1 MRPDSKIKCW
11 KPVLAGLAMFLCVA
25 SLKAAEPA
33 PADMEFFEAKI
44 RPLLARNCYECHS
57 HESKIK
63 GGLALD
69 SRQGLLAGG
78 DTGPAIVPG
87 RPEESLLLKAVRRVD
102 EKLQMPPKAD
112 NRLSAEQ
119 IAALEKWIALGAP
132 DPRTSEAARLS
143 PGDAIREASA
153 RHWAFQPIGRP
164 AVPQPKA
171 ASGVRTPV
179 DAFILKKLEDH
190 GMQPAE
196 PADRRTL
203 IRRVYFD
210 LIGLAPAMAEVD
222 AFVNDTSDKAFETVV
237 DRLLESPRYG
247 ERWGRHWLD
256 VARFADTRGYLPGG
270 VERRYPYSW
279 TYRDYVIRAFND
291 DLPFN
296 EFIVQQ
302 LAADRLD
309 LGEDKRPLAALGYMT
324 LGRRFLNNQND
335 IIDDRIDVVTRG
347 MMGLTV
353 SCARCHDHKYDPVPT
368 ADYYSLYGVF
378 DSSMEPDDLPLL
390 GIETDPA
397 EHAKWKEERGKKEK
411 ELDDFRSKQIAEAM
425 ADLRKK
431 CGEYMLAVHEVGG
444 WTDRGKQMGEIQ
456 KRKLQAIAVIRWKDV
471 LDAVAKQPHPVFAPW
486 VALAKLPEAGF
497 EAGAR
502 TVLEEWASAN
512 DEAKPINGAVMRA
525 FQNHPPK
532 SMQDVAQ
539 VYTDLFNGADKRW
552 QEAVKAAGEKRPD
565 KLEDAEWEALR
576 EILYA
581 EAGPPNVP
589 EKFQDQLLA
598 GVAPGLRSRQANID
612 KVDATHPGA
621 PPRAMAL
628 VDKPK
633 PVEPRVF
640 IRGSAGNRGNRV
652 PRQFLEFIEGEKREP
667 FKQGS
672 GRLELSWAIASPENP
687 LTARVI
693 VNRVWLHHFGAGLV
707 ATPSDFGLRAEPPS
721 HPELLDFLAA
731 WFVENGWSIKKL
743 HRLILLSSTW
753 RQSSDAERGIA
764 LGYAAKDPDA
774 RLLWRMTRRRHDL
787 EAMRDSLLQ
796 AAGGLD
802 IKMGGISVD
811 IAEEPFS
818 RRRTVYGFV
827 ERQNLDSVFRTFDFA
842 NPETSNAQRFSTTVP
857 QQALF
862 LMNSPFAIEQARK
875 LAAREDVKSVADP
888 QARAARMYEL
898 AVQRRATR
906 DELTA
911 AENFIETQREAALN
925 REPANPWSYGHGRF
939 DESSNAVN
947 DFVSLPEYTGS
958 RWQGGSAWPDTRLG
972 YLMLSETGGHPG
984 ENPNFHVVRRWT
996 APFDATVSVNGK
1008 FKQPAKEGDGVR
1020 ARIVVSSSGK
1030 QGEWKIKGEEVETR
1044 VARVDVKRGDTID
1057 FVVDCVGNT
1066 SHDTFEWSPWIRARD
1081 ERGEWSARRQFKLSE
1096 PQARPLDPWE
1106 QLAQALLLSNEFAF
1120 VD

>member
-1 MRPDSKIKCW
+1 MRPDSNFKRW
-11 KPVLAGLAMFLCVA
+11 RPVLAGVAMLMSA
-25 SLKAAEPA
+25 TSLKAAVA
-33 PADMEFFEAKI
+33 TPADMAFFEATI
-44 RPLLARNCYECHS
+44 RPLLAKNCFECHS

-69 SRQGLLAGG
+69 SRQGLLTGG

-87 RPEESLLLKAVRRVD
+87 RPQESLLMKAVRRVD
-102 EKLQMPPKAD
+102 EKLQMPPKAEK
-112 NRLSAEQ
+112 RLTAEQ
-119 IAALEKWIALGAP
+119 IASLEKWIAMGAP

-153 RHWAFQPIGRP
+153 RHWAFQPIGKP

-210 LIGLAPAMAEVD
+210 LIGLAPTMAEVD
-222 AFVNDTSDKAFETVV
+222 AFVNDPSDKAFESVV
-237 DRLLESPRYG
+237 NRLLESPRYG

-279 TYRDYVIRAFND
+279 TYRDYVIQAFND

-296 EFIVQQ
+296 EFIIQQ
-302 LAADRLD
+302 LAADHLE
-309 LGEDKRPLAALGYMT
+309 LGEDKRPLAALGYLT
-324 LGRRFLNNQND
+324 LGRRFLNNNND

-353 SCARCHDHKYDPVPT
+353 ACARCHDHKYDPVPT

-378 DSSMEPDDLPLL
+378 DSSMEPAELPLL

-397 EHAKWKEERGKKEK
+397 EHARWKEERGKKEK
-411 ELDDFRSKQIAEAM
+411 ELNDFRSKQAAEAM
-425 ADLRKK
+425 AKLRSQ
-431 CGEYMLAVHEVGG
+431 CGEYMLAVHELGG
-444 WTDRGKQMGEIQ
+444 WTDRGKQMREIQ
-456 KRKLQAIAVIRWKDV
+456 KRKLQAIAVIRWKNV
-471 LDAVAKQPHPVFAPW
+471 LDAVANQHHPVFAPW
-486 VALAKLPEAGF
+486 VALAKLPEAEF
-497 EAGAR
+497 EARAK
-502 TVLEEWASAN
+502 TTLEELAKAR
-512 DEAKPINGAVMRA
+512 DEAKPVNGAVMRA
-525 FQNHPPK
+525 FKNHPPK
-532 SMQDVAQ
+532 SMGDVAQ
-539 VYTDLFNGADKRW
+539 VYTDLFNGADKKWR
-552 QEAVKAAGEKRPD
+552 EAVKKAGDERPERLAD
-565 KLEDAEWEALR
+565 EEWEPLR
-576 EILYA
+576 EILYS

-628 VDKPK
+628 VDKPR
-633 PVEPRVF
+633 PVEPRIF
-640 IRGSAGNRGNRV
+640 IRGSAGNRGEQI
-652 PRQFLEFIEGEKREP
+652 PRQFLEFIEGEKRQP

-672 GRLELSWAIASPENP
+672 GRLELARAIAAPDNP

-693 VNRVWLHHFGAGLV
+693 VNRVWMHHFGAGLV
-707 ATPSDFGLRAEPPS
+707 ATPSDFGLRADPPS

-743 HRLILLSSTW
+743 HRLILLSATW
-753 RQSSDAERGIA
+753 RQSSDGERGIA
-764 LGYAAKDPDA
+764 LGYAVKDPDV

-787 EAMRDSLLQ
+787 EAMRDSLIQ

-802 IKMGGISVD
+802 IKMGGISID
-811 IAEEPFS
+811 LMREPFS

-827 ERQNLDSVFRTFDFA
+827 ERQNLASVFRTFDFA

-875 LAAREDVKSVADP
+875 LAARDDVRAIAGAK
-888 QARAARMYEL
+888 ARAARIYEL
-898 AVQRRATR
+898 AAQRRATQ
-906 DELTA
+906 DELA
-911 AENFIETQREAALN
+911 AAASFIETQREAALN
-925 REPANPWSYGHGRF
+925 REPTNPWSYGHGRF
-939 DESSNAVN
+939 DEASNRVK
-947 DFVSLPEYTGS
+947 DFVPLPEYTGA
-958 RWQGGSAWPDTRLG
+958 RWQGSATWPDPKLG

-996 APFDATVSVNGK
+996 APFDATVSVNGT
-1008 FKQPAKEGDGVR
+1008 FKQASKQGDGVR
-1020 ARIVVSSSGK
+1020 ARVVVNSGGK
-1030 QGEWKIKGEEVETR
+1030 QGEWTIKGGEVETR
-1044 VARVDVKRGDTID
+1044 VARVDVKGGDTID

-1066 SHDTFEWSPWIRARD
+1066 SFDSFEWAPWIRARD
-1081 ERGEWSARRQFKLSE
+1081 ERGEWSARRQFQLSE
-1096 PQARPLDPWE
+1096 PQAQPLDPWE